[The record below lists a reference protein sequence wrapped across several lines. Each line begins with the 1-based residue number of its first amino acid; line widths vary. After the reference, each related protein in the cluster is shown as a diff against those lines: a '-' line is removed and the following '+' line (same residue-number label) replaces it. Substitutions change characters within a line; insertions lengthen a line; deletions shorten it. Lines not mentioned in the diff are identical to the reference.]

1 MSNVQ
6 TQGTSYTLNIVLL
19 MECSDLEYHRTIGF
33 WGKSSWENNAAGLTQ
48 KNMRCCIGTE
58 TLTTYLNACE
68 FLGENA
74 RAIHQHNAAAW

>member
-33 WGKSSWENNAAGLTQ
+33 WGKSSWDNNAAGLTQ

-58 TLTTYLNACE
+58 TVTTYLNVGKEDKLCLC
-68 FLGENA
+68 FS
-74 RAIHQHNAAAW
+74 RDTRSW